1 MVAKRIIPCLDVAD
15 GRVVKGVNFVGLRD
29 AGDPVEL
36 ACLYSASGA
45 DELVFLDI
53 AASHQGRATLVDLV
67 RRTAEAVTIPFTVGG
82 GIGSVEGITELLR
95 AGADKISL
103 NSAAVRDPQLVS
115 RGAERFGCQC
125 IVVAI
130 DARRRPGPVLHRL
143 GSDEK
148 AADGNGADANGAGEK
163 AAGWDVFVKGGRENT
178 GLDAV
183 AWAQRAV
190 ALGAGEILL
199 TSMDG
204 DGTQAGY
211 DLALTRAVAEA
222 VDVPVIASGGAGCI
236 DHIAEALAPGPEG
249 GSASAALLASLLH
262 DRVLSVEEI
271 KTELLGRGLHLR
283 PLEIMNKS
291 QPL

>member
-1 MVAKRIIPCLDVAD
+1 MVAKRIIPCLDVAG

-36 ACLYSASGA
+36 ACRYSGSGA

-53 AASHQGRATLVDLV
+53 AASHQGRATLVELV

-82 GIGSVEGITELLR
+82 GISGVDGITELLR
-95 AGADKISL
+95 AGADKVSL
-103 NSAAVRDPQLVS
+103 NSAAVRDPALVS

-130 DARRRPGPVLHRL
+130 DARRRRSEGGDP
-143 GSDEK
+143 SAE
-148 AADGNGADANGAGEK
+148 
-163 AAGWDVFVKGGRENT
+163 GWDVFVKGGRENT

-183 AWAQRAV
+183 TWARRVV

-211 DLALTRAVAEA
+211 DLALTRAVADA
-222 VDVPVIASGGAGCI
+222 VDVPVIASGGAGCL
-236 DHIAEALAPGPEG
+236 DHIAAALDQGPGG
-249 GSASAALLASLLH
+249 GHAAAALLASLLH
-262 DRVLSVEEI
+262 DGVLSVEGI
-271 KTELLGRGLHLR
+271 KTDLLARGLPIR
-283 PLEIMNKS
+283 PLCGS
-291 QPL
+291 

>member
-36 ACLYSASGA
+36 ACRYSASGA

-53 AASHQGRATLVDLV
+53 AASHQGRSTLVELV

-82 GIGSVEGITELLR
+82 GIRSVEGITELLR

-103 NSAAVRDPQLVS
+103 NSSAVADPNLVAE
-115 RGAERFGCQC
+115 GAQRFGCQC

-130 DARRRPGPVLHRL
+130 DARARRGPS
-143 GSDEK
+143 GSPT
-148 AADGNGADANGAGEK
+148 G
-163 AAGWDVFVKGGRENT
+163 GWDVFVKGGRENT
-178 GLDAV
+178 GMDAV
-183 AWAQRAV
+183 AWAQQVV

-204 DGTQAGY
+204 DGTQAGS

-222 VDVPVIASGGAGCI
+222 VAVPVIASGGAGS
-236 DHIAEALAPGPEG
+236 IADIGAALGEG
-249 GSASAALLASLLH
+249 QASAALLASLLH
-262 DRVLSVEEI
+262 DGVLTVEQI
-271 KTELLGRGLHLR
+271 KTELLAKGVNLR
-283 PLEIMNKS
+283 PLE
-291 QPL
+291 QAPAA

>member
-36 ACLYSASGA
+36 ACRYSASGA

-53 AASHQGRATLVDLV
+53 AASHQGRDTLVDLV

-82 GIGSVEGITELLR
+82 GISSVEGITALLR
-95 AGADKISL
+95 AGADKVSL
-103 NSAAVRDPQLVS
+103 NSSAVRDPELVG

-130 DARRRPGPVLHRL
+130 DARRRRD
-143 GSDEK
+143 GS
-148 AADGNGADANGAGEK
+148 
-163 AAGWDVFVKGGRENT
+163 GWDVYVQGGRQNT

-183 AWAQRAV
+183 AWAREV
-190 ALGAGEILL
+190 TDRGAGEILL

-222 VDVPVIASGGAGCI
+222 VDVPVIASGGAGNI
-236 DHIAEALAPGPEG
+236 AHIAEALKEG
-249 GSASAALLASLLH
+249 KAAAALLASLLH
-262 DRVLSVEEI
+262 DGLLTIETI
-271 KTELLGRGLHLR
+271 KEELLERGLAVR
-283 PLEIMNKS
+283 PLET
-291 QPL
+291 